1 MVLLVDHITEGQA
14 YRSFCIMSAGKAA
27 GAVMAIGGAALVFM
41 QLNKPADPVAE
52 KEMPEHVKR
61 SPLKKTLSQAGLYPE
76 PVKDKSRLQKMPSSG
91 SMAVFNSGK
100 ASDALT
106 KGGGEAL

>member
-1 MVLLVDHITEGQA
+1 
-14 YRSFCIMSAGKAA
+14 
-27 GAVMAIGGAALVFM
+27 
-41 QLNKPADPVAE
+41 
-52 KEMPEHVKR
+52 MPEHVKR